1 MQSKVMNATGAYGR
15 KAKLTDYVDGRD
27 FKLVNGPYF
36 SIRDE
41 DRLRKEGYTEI
52 RFYANAMNC
61 AWDDRE
67 FDVQL

>member
-1 MQSKVMNATGAYGR
+1 MKTLVMNATGAYGR
-15 KAKLTDYVDGRD
+15 KANLTDYVNGRN
-27 FKLVNGPYF
+27 FKVINGPYF

-41 DRLRKEGYTEI
+41 GRLRKDGYTEI
-52 RFYANAMNC
+52 RFYANPMHG

>member
-1 MQSKVMNATGAYGR
+1 MQSKVINAMGAYGR
-15 KAKLTDYVDGRD
+15 KAKLADYVNGRD
-27 FKLVNGPYF
+27 FKLVDGPYF

-41 DRLRKEGYTEI
+41 DRLRKDGYTEI
-52 RFYANAMNC
+52 RFYANPMNC

>member
-1 MQSKVMNATGAYGR
+1 MILQAIGAYGR
-15 KAKLTDYVDGRD
+15 KANLTDYVKGRD
-27 FKLVNGPYF
+27 FKVLNGPYF
-36 SIRDE
+36 STRDE

-52 RFYANAMNC
+52 RFYANPMAC